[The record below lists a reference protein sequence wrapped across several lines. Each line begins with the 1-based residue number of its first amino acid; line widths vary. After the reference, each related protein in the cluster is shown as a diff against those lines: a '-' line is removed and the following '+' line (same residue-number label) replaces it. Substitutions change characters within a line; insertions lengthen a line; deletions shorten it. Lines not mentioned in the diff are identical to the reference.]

1 MASQSD
7 RRYLES
13 HEWHK
18 LDGGTVLI
26 GISQFAVE
34 ELTDITFLDLTRKS
48 GAVKAGD
55 TFGEI
60 ESVKATSELYC
71 GIDGEVI
78 AVNDELLASPEKI
91 NDNPWD
97 AWLIKIKPSNP
108 AQLEQLLDAAAYDA
122 QHSH

>member
-1 MASQSD
+1 MGSQSD

-18 LDGGTVLI
+18 LDGGAVLI

-34 ELTDITFLDLTRKS
+34 ELTDITFLDITRKS

-60 ESVKATSELYC
+60 ESVKATSELYS

-78 AVNDELLASPEKI
+78 AVNDELLANPEKI
-91 NDNPWD
+91 NENPWD
-97 AWLIKIKPSNP
+97 AWLIKIQPSNP